1 MKIRYLVSVISMVCL
16 AALGACKGSEPA
28 NTNQPA
34 SPTQAPPK
42 AEAPVTP
49 QAEQFVAGELQQI
62 DADAMTV
69 VLKDVQG
76 KEQKFRYS
84 PATRITGIAS
94 ATELARQEG
103 RHATIRFVEREN
115 LKSAVMI
122 HVETGS

>member
-1 MKIRYLVSVISMVCL
+1 MKTRYVVSVISIVCL
-16 AALGACKGSEPA
+16 AALGACKGSEPSNA
-28 NTNQPA
+28 NQPP
-34 SPTQAPPK
+34 SQTQTQPK
-42 AEAPVTP
+42 AESAPPV

-76 KEQKFRYS
+76 TEQKFRYS

-94 ATELARQEG
+94 VAELARQEG

>member
-1 MKIRYLVSVISMVCL
+1 MKIRYVVSLVSLVCL
-16 AALGACKGSEPA
+16 AALGACKGSEPV
-28 NTNQPA
+28 NPNQP
-34 SPTQAPPK
+34 PLQTQTPPK
-42 AEAPVTP
+42 AESEVA

-76 KEQKFRYS
+76 KEQRFRYS
-84 PATRITGIAS
+84 PATKITGIAS
-94 ATELARQEG
+94 AAELGRQEG

>member
-1 MKIRYLVSVISMVCL
+1 MKTRYVVSLVSLVCL
-16 AALGACKGSEPA
+16 AALGACKGSEPV
-28 NTNQPA
+28 NTNQP
-34 SPTQAPPK
+34 PLQTQTPPK
-42 AEAPVTP
+42 AESDVNA

-94 ATELARQEG
+94 AAELGRQEG

>member
-1 MKIRYLVSVISMVCL
+1 MKTRYVVSLVSLVCL
-16 AALGACKGSEPA
+16 AALGACKGSEPVNA
-28 NTNQPA
+28 NQP
-34 SPTQAPPK
+34 PLQTQTTPK
-42 AEAPVTP
+42 AESEVA

-69 VLKDVQG
+69 VLKDVAG
-76 KEQKFRYS
+76 KEQRFRYS
-84 PATRITGIAS
+84 PATKITGIAS
-94 ATELARQEG
+94 AAELGRQEG